1 MSSSQERSP
10 DRVGDLL
17 DPALHRMGVRTRVRE
32 EQLRT
37 LLAELVGPALAPMC
51 RAVSLERGALLIA
64 TSNSALAHQLQLE
77 SLKLIAALNA
87 ALGANAVRRL
97 RFTAM

>member
-1 MSSSQERSP
+1 VTRQEHSP
-10 DRVGDLL
+10 DRIGDLL
-17 DPALHRMGVRTRVRE
+17 DPALKRLGVRTRVRE

-37 LLAELVGPALAPMC
+37 VLADVVGPALAPMC
-51 RAVSLERGALLIA
+51 RAIALERGALLIA

-77 SLKLIAALNA
+77 SVKLIAALNG
-87 ALGANAVRRL
+87 ALGTEAVRRL